1 MAKLLS
7 SKSKKLSRQPPLAF
21 AKRVKIN
28 FEERYARN
36 KQMPGDKLE
45 MTAMLNVL
53 RKDVS
58 DQRVPDVGKLQTDEG
73 K

>member
-1 MAKLLS
+1 
-7 SKSKKLSRQPPLAF
+7 
-21 AKRVKIN
+21 
-28 FEERYARN
+28 
-36 KQMPGDKLE
+36 MPGDKLE